1 MTFDVFFLSG
11 FCSIIQLKHVL
22 LRLRS
27 DSTRRQPPLC
37 YIDLPTFE
45 HGAHNATGLRRD
57 STWSV
62 YNPLELGVVEDPMVS
77 FHHKTFRFEV
87 LISTKNIPWPW
98 SIYYVNSPVAIKKRP
113 IHVSP
118 RFFFRPKQKEVQ
130 NLDLPVFSV
139 LKPRK
144 TKKNSKGEKKTLNLH
159 LHPGYCHC
167 SCWFFLQ
174 QIQVPEVFFLFTT
187 CPSLQVPALQILQVF

>member
-1 MTFDVFFLSG
+1 M
-11 FCSIIQLKHVL
+11 QLKHVL

-87 LISTKNIPWPW
+87 LISTK
-98 SIYYVNSPVAIKKRP
+98 IYHGHGPFIMSTHQLRSKKG
-113 IHVSP
+113 
-118 RFFFRPKQKEVQ
+118 RFMFFHEIFFKTQTKRSSELGFTSFVQ
-130 NLDLPVFSV
+130 
-139 LKPRK
+139 
-144 TKKNSKGEKKTLNLH
+144 
-159 LHPGYCHC
+159 C
-167 SCWFFLQ
+167 
-174 QIQVPEVFFLFTT
+174 
-187 CPSLQVPALQILQVF
+187 